1 MHLKK
6 HKLFKNK
13 YPFLLSFALTGLVFQ
28 ESVNSTIL
36 EIGHKEKIDL
46 VWQVIYREF
55 LDPEDD
61 FNKRDWMKLRKKL
74 LSKKYLDTQDAYNSI
89 IEMLASLNDPYTRFM
104 DPSEFYQMKIDLS
117 GELIGVGIQ
126 IAKDEKDDLIIIS
139 PIEGSPAIE
148 AGLKPQ
154 DKIIS
159 IDDNPTKGMSIEKA
173 VQLIR
178 GKKGTK
184 VKLEIL
190 RKETILIKS
199 LSRETIRIKSVSS
212 KINSSKEGY
221 LIGYLRVN
229 KFGEK
234 TSDELKEIL
243 IDLEK
248 KDMSGY
254 VLDLRW
260 NPGGSLQSSIDIS
273 RHFIDKGTIVSTLAK
288 DGLKDVKKGT
298 GISLTQKPLVVLVN
312 KGSASA
318 SEIVSGAIKDNKR
331 GKLVGEKTFGKG
343 LVQNMKPLGDGSAVT
358 LTIAKYLTPNGTDIN
373 KFGITPDI
381 KVKMNINPI
390 RQSDI
395 GTRKDKQYKAGE
407 KELINIIKMK
417 DQISNFN
424 PTTSNLNAFIKIN
437 KENKVFSLN

>member
-13 YPFLLSFALTGLVFQ
+13 YPFLLSFALTGIVFQ
-28 ESVNSTIL
+28 VSVYSTIL

-46 VWQVIYREF
+46 VWQVVYREF

-89 IEMLASLNDPYTRFM
+89 KEMLASLNDPYTRFM
-104 DPSEFYQMKIDLS
+104 DPSEFNQMKIDLS

-148 AGLKPQ
+148 AGIKPQ

-190 RKETILIKS
+190 RKDTILLKS
-199 LSRETIRIKSVSS
+199 LLRKTIRIKSVSS
-212 KINSSKEGY
+212 KINSSKDGY

-273 RHFIDKGTIVSTLAK
+273 RHFIDKGTIVSTLTK

>member
-1 MHLKK
+1 MKK

-13 YPFLLSFALTGLVFQ
+13 YPFLLSFALTGIVFQ

-36 EIGHKEKIDL
+36 EIGHKEKIDH
-46 VWQVIYREF
+46 VWQVVYRDF

-104 DPSEFYQMKIDLS
+104 DPSEFNQMKIDLS

-148 AGLKPQ
+148 AGIKPQ

-159 IDDNPTKGMSIEKA
+159 IDDNPTKGMSIDKA

-178 GKKGTK
+178 GQKGTK

-199 LSRETIRIKSVSS
+199 LPRETIRIKSVSS
-212 KINSSKEGY
+212 KINSSKDGY

-248 KDMSGY
+248 NDMSGY

-273 RHFIDKGTIVSTLAK
+273 RHFIDKGTIVSTLTK

-318 SEIVSGAIKDNKR
+318 SEIVSGAIKDNNR

-395 GTRKDKQYKAGE
+395 GTRKDKQYRAGE
-407 KELINIIKMK
+407 KELVNIIKRNN
-417 DQISNFN
+417 QISEFN
-424 PTTSNLNAFIKIN
+424 PNTANLNAFLKIN
-437 KENKVFSLN
+437 KGKKVFSLN

>member
-1 MHLKK
+1 MKK

-13 YPFLLSFALTGLVFQ
+13 YPFIISFALTGIFFQ

-36 EIGHKEKIDL
+36 ENGHKEKIDF
-46 VWQVIYREF
+46 VWQVVYREF

-89 IEMLASLNDPYTRFM
+89 KEMLASLNDPYTRFM
-104 DPSEFYQMKIDLS
+104 DPSEFNQMKIDLS

-126 IAKDEKDDLIIIS
+126 IAKNEKDDLIIIS

-159 IDDNPTKGMSIEKA
+159 IDDNPTKGMSIDKA

-190 RKETILIKS
+190 RKDTILLKS
-199 LSRETIRIKSVSS
+199 LSRKTIRIKSVSS
-212 KINSSKEGY
+212 KINSSKDGY

-248 KDMSGY
+248 NNMSGY

-273 RHFIDKGTIVSTLAK
+273 RHFIDKGTIVSTLTK
-288 DGLKDVKKGT
+288 DGLKDVKKGI

-373 KFGITPDI
+373 KFGITPDV
-381 KVKMNINPI
+381 KVKMNIKPI
-390 RQSDI
+390 RQRDI

-417 DQISNFN
+417 NQISQFN
-424 PTTSNLNAFIKIN
+424 PTTSNLNAFLTIN
-437 KENKVFSLN
+437 RENKIFSLN

>member
-1 MHLKK
+1 MKK

-13 YPFLLSFALTGLVFQ
+13 YPFLLSFALTGIVFQ

-46 VWQVIYREF
+46 VWQVVYREF

-148 AGLKPQ
+148 AGIKPQ

-159 IDDNPTKGMSIEKA
+159 IDDNPTKGMSIDKA

-190 RKETILIKS
+190 RKETLLIKS
-199 LSRETIRIKSVSS
+199 LLRKTIRIKSVSS
-212 KINSSKEGY
+212 KINSSKDGY
-221 LIGYLRVN
+221 LIGFLRVN

-243 IDLEK
+243 IDLEE

-273 RHFIDKGTIVSTLAK
+273 RHFIDKGTIVSTLTK

-298 GISLTQKPLVVLVN
+298 GISLTQKPLIVLVN

-343 LVQNMKPLGDGSAVT
+343 LVQNMRPLGDGSAVT

-417 DQISNFN
+417 NQISQFN
-424 PTTSNLNAFIKIN
+424 PTTSNLNAFLKIN